1 MSTRARV
8 SAFAL
13 SSMLLLAV
21 GGNSASAEA
30 LEFDAQPSVFGIYNV
45 AARSLLD
52 PIAINRMH
60 SWELT
65 ITTSDGAPVAGA
77 KLEISGGMPVH
88 DHGLPTAPK
97 VTKDFNNGTYLI
109 EGIKFHMP
117 GDWELVVD
125 IQTPRGNDRAVFV
138 FRL

>member
-1 MSTRARV
+1 MRTRTFV
-8 SAFAL
+8 SAVA
-13 SSMLLLAV
+13 LLLAV
-21 GGNSASAEA
+21 GGNSARAEA
-30 LEFDAQPSVFGIYNV
+30 LEFAAQPSVFGIYHV

-60 SWELT
+60 NWELT

-77 KLEISGGMPVH
+77 ELEIGGGMPVH
-88 DHGLPTAPK
+88 DHGLPTEPR

-117 GDWELVVD
+117 GEWELVVD
-125 IQTPRGNDRAVFV
+125 IRTPRGNDRAVFA
-138 FRL
+138 FKL